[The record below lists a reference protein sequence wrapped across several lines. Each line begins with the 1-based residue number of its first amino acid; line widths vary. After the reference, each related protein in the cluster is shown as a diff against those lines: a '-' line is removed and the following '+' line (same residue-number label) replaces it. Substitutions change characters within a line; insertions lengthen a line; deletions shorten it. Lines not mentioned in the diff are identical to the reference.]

1 MTHIHFNWRLASRF
15 SVVTMAILVVL
26 VIALVQHNATVATQQ
41 TGQNANTN
49 TTSSATQGVDLG
61 GTPAPNF
68 TLTDQTGQKI
78 SLSQFRGKAVVL
90 TFMYTHCPD
99 VCPLTAEHLHTTMQ
113 QLGSQAKDVAVVAVS
128 TDPKRDDQAAALNF
142 TKAHNMQDYWHY
154 LIGSNKELSAVWSG
168 YNIYAQAQQNNVNH
182 SMAVYVI
189 DQQGKER
196 TYFDTSFTPQQL
208 TDTLKQLLNK

>member
-49 TTSSATQGVDLG
+49 TTSSATQGIDLG

-78 SLSQFRGKAVVL
+78 SLSQFRGKAVLL

-128 TDPKRDDQAAALNF
+128 TDPKRDDQSAALNF

-154 LIGSNKELSAVWSG
+154 LIGSSQQLSAVWSG
-168 YNIYAQAQQNNVNH
+168 YNIYAQTQQNNVNH

>member
-154 LIGSNKELSAVWSG
+154 LIGSSKELSAVWSG

>member
-154 LIGSNKELSAVWSG
+154 LIGSSQQLSAVWSG